1 MRKTGNKPNLQT
13 FIQQISTF
21 LKNAFSV
28 RERNLAW
35 INLARGIVIIM
46 VVYRHSFEGIR
57 NSGINISSYHYL
69 EVLNNMMYTFR
80 MPLFFVISGILMN
93 LSFKKS
99 GLRDYLIKRAQFILY
114 PYLVWSFIQ
123 VSLQLLFPHFVNA
136 KTSFSSYLDILFDP
150 REIQQFWYLHTLFF
164 IMVIYSIMKFRF
176 RISPIIQF
184 LAGILFFYLALYLQ
198 KKSIHLYFLNDILG
212 HYLFF
217 ATGDLLSSFLLNKNN
232 RDKMA
237 SPKLFF
243 ASLPVFILLHIYYML
258 GNNVAEKP
266 IILLIIFSG
275 IVFSLSV
282 SFMFEQNEA
291 LQWLKVLGANSL
303 YIYLMHVMVMAA
315 SRVML
320 IRLFHI
326 DSVLFI
332 LFFNIF
338 LGLVVPILLY
348 NLFNRMGF
356 WWLFTPT
363 KQGRPKDPK
372 PLVAE

>member
-1 MRKTGNKPNLQT
+1 MQT
-13 FIQQISTF
+13 TIQQISTF
-21 LKNAFSV
+21 LRNAFSV

-57 NSGINISSYHYL
+57 NSGIDLSSYRYL

-93 LSFKKS
+93 LTLKKS
-99 GLRDYLIKRAQFILY
+99 GLGDYITKRAQYILY
-114 PYLVWSFIQ
+114 PYLVWTVIQ
-123 VSLQLLFPHFVNA
+123 VSLQLLLPQFVNS
-136 KTSFSSYLDILFDP
+136 KTSFWSYLYILYNP
-150 REIQQFWYLHTLFF
+150 REIEQFWYLHTLFF
-164 IMVIYSIMKFRF
+164 IMLIYAIMKVRF
-176 RISPIIQF
+176 KVSPVVQF
-184 LAGILFFYLALYLQ
+184 SAGIIFFYLELYFQ
-198 KKSIHLYFLNDILG
+198 RNNIHLYFVNDILG
-212 HYLFF
+212 HYIFF
-217 ATGDLLSSFLLNKNN
+217 ASGDLFSSFLLNKEN

-237 SPKLFF
+237 SPKLFL
-243 ASLPVFILLHIYYML
+243 ASLPVFLLLHIYYML
-258 GNNVAEKP
+258 GDNVASKP

-275 IVFSLSV
+275 ILFSLSV
-282 SFMFEQNEA
+282 SFMFEKKEG

-315 SRVML
+315 SRVVL
-320 IRLFHI
+320 IRFFHL

-338 LGLVVPILLY
+338 LGLVLPILLY
-348 NLFNRMGF
+348 NLLNRMGF

-363 KQGRPKDPK
+363 KEGRPKDTK
-372 PLVAE
+372 TVLAKEQAA